1 MQRAHGFFGVVCIT
15 IVAFRFVAL
24 DDPAKLTETV
34 RSGMKLTTQQAAE
47 RLGKSRTA
55 VWRAIK
61 SGKLSA
67 ERTESKDF
75 LIDAAEL
82 ERYASNIVPAP
93 VTPSVTSEVAPKP
106 SVTTDESSRTRDL
119 EIDLATLRERT
130 AQQERRIA
138 DLEVDRE
145 RRIVD
150 MEKWRS
156 IAENATRLLTDQRE
170 RRPWWRRLW
179 RG

>member
-1 MQRAHGFFGVVCIT
+1 
-15 IVAFRFVAL
+15 
-24 DDPAKLTETV
+24 
-34 RSGMKLTTQQAAE
+34 MKLSTQQAAE

-61 SGKLSA
+61 SGKMSA

-82 ERYASNIVPAP
+82 ERYASNIVSAP
-93 VTPSVTSEVAPKP
+93 VTPNVMSEVALKP
-106 SVTTDESSRTRDL
+106 SVTTDETSRTRDL
-119 EIDLATLRERT
+119 EIELATLRERT

-138 DLEVDRE
+138 DLEEDRE

-150 MEKWRS
+150 MEKWRG
-156 IAENATRLLTDQRE
+156 IAENTTKLVTDQRE
-170 RRPWWRRLW
+170 RRLWWQRLF
-179 RG
+179 RP